1 MTTGLRRRFIMT
13 RAAIALVSL
22 ASLSAATVVTGFAIS
37 RALATDGAAPATSC
51 STTTACVE
59 GDNTS
64 SGPGVKGTS
73 AKGHGVVGTTKSKG
87 TQTTAHAGVL
97 GQDLQTGIGGVF
109 NDGVEGTSTDGT
121 GVFGSS
127 TNSAGV
133 EGISPNG
140 TGVGGMGGSNNFGVI
155 GQAAVGVAGFANAGS
170 TVGVEAAN
178 STTGDAFLAYGTGG
192 NLFRGNNSH
201 SLDVFAVDD
210 AGDVSAA
217 GNVSASN
224 VVDGLQG

>member
-155 GQAAVGVAGFANAGS
+155 GQAAVGV
-170 TVGVEAAN
+170 EAAN